1 MTHLK
6 VCGDWKVVAARI
18 SGSIDL
24 FNICSTPN
32 CQTPDVSIYTP
43 SSSSSKSSYS
53 ARKGGGKKT
62 HSRSYSECGVMGG
75 SGQVTD
81 WLEIR
86 PLCSHRAHQQPITCL
101 EVEQDTILT
110 GQFCTRLFWG
120 IAEKGIK
127 GKVIALKKN
136 FGGLIAP
143 GGPYC
148 PSWGP

>member
-6 VCGDWKVVAARI
+6 VCGGWKVVAARI
-18 SGSIDL
+18 SGSLDL
-24 FNICSTPN
+24 FYISSTPN

-43 SSSSSKSSYS
+43 SFSSSKSSYS

-62 HSRSYSECGVMGG
+62 HSRSYSECGVMG
-75 SGQVTD
+75 GQVTD

-110 GQFCTRLFWG
+110 GQFYARLFWG
-120 IAEKGIK
+120 HFKK
-127 GKVIALKKN
+127 DSSPKNLRPKKLKRISQKTRAFLRKN
-136 FGGLIAP
+136 SRL
-143 GGPYC
+143 C
-148 PSWGP
+148 